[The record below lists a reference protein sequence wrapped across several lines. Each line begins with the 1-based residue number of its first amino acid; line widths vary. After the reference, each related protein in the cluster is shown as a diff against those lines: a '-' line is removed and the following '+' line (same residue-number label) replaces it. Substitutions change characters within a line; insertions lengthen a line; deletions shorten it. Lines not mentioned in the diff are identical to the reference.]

1 MKTVTAVNSS
11 LFSTSSY
18 DTLVSI
24 TSLGLYVGAGETWRF
39 EWYLS
44 AGSADASGC
53 SCGVNISSATA
64 TVEGQVSAVGTGG
77 PGEPGATFV
86 FDRIVARNT
95 SYGGGVMIAG
105 VSSGWVKITGVV
117 KSGGASFWVYPAI
130 NAVSA
135 GSTIYVYPYSSLFA
149 AQVP

>member
-1 MKTVTAVNSS
+1 VKTVTAVNSS
-11 LFSTSSY
+11 LVSISS
-18 DTLVSI
+18 DSALVSI
-24 TSLGLYVGAGETWRF
+24 TSLGLYVGTGETWRF

-77 PGEPGATFV
+77 PGEPGATYV

-95 SYGGGVMIAG
+95 PYGGGALIAG
-105 VSSGWVKITGVV
+105 VSNGWVKITGVV
-117 KSGGASFWVYPAI
+117 KSGGASFWVYPAFLT
-130 NAVSA
+130 
-135 GSTIYVYPYSSLFA
+135 GSYGTIYVYPYSSLFA
-149 AQVP
+149 AQVS